1 MGSKTNKPHNGLI
14 FKYKIMTIIHTKT
27 IPNLPSPNEN
37 VERKINFYGFNIDGY
52 EDTATVP
59 YAIAY
64 TKDGVDISVQFEKQ
78 FKPMQW
84 TNNQVVYQRNLQTGQ
99 PLVNPE
105 YEEAVIANQL
115 PIMIPNP
122 DYIDEATTP
131 DIEETVNNPEYIDNE
146 TLASIPE
153 FLVAPAFSYF
163 VEIFHAHPEIFWT
176 FLDMYIDENYG
187 EGWYGTQSR
196 KVINKK

>member
-52 EDTATVP
+52 EDTAT
-59 YAIAY
+59 
-64 TKDGVDISVQFEKQ
+64 
-78 FKPMQW
+78 
-84 TNNQVVYQRNLQTGQ
+84 
-99 PLVNPE
+99 
-105 YEEAVIANQL
+105 
-115 PIMIPNP
+115 
-122 DYIDEATTP
+122 TP
-131 DIEETVNNPEYIDNE
+131 DIEETINNPDYIDNE

-163 VEIFHAHPEIFWT
+163 VEIFHAQPEIFWT
-176 FLDMYIDENYG
+176 FLGMYIDENYG

-196 KVINKK
+196 KVINKR